1 MKPKSKWRGSFF
13 LVPIVAVSLA
23 LFVAVYA
30 DEELEV
36 EIGAAAPSVGDHSH
50 PHDITVDSLKQ
61 GKMEYLLKGGS
72 EGSHRVVLTK
82 RQVADLLNG
91 TTAIIQSEKSQD
103 SGKIKSHQHRVT
115 ITVKTRERER
125 SGW

>member
-1 MKPKSKWRGSFF
+1 MKSKTRRPGCHL
-13 LVPIVAVSLA
+13 LVAIAALSVALCVTA
-23 LFVAVYA
+23 FA

-50 PHDITVDSLKQ
+50 AHDITVDALKR

-82 RQVADLLNG
+82 QQVADLLNG
-91 TTAIIQSEKSQD
+91 TAAIIQSEKSQD
-103 SGKIKSHQHRVT
+103 TGKIKSHQHRVT
-115 ITVKTRERER
+115 ITVKIRERER